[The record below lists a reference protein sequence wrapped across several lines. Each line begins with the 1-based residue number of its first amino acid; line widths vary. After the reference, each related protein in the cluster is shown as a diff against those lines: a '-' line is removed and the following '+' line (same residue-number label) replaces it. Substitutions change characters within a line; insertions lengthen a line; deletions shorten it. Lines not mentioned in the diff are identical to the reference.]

1 MKKKFI
7 FDPILGALVFAAAG
21 ILAFLLAPEVHSILK
36 VVIEGVFAVAF
47 YALCA
52 NLPLS
57 EKVTDSP
64 KLAGAFIEAYIIV
77 FGLYLLLFRTGL
89 VLKTFLLPLLL
100 LIPLFAGIWSG
111 RVKKS

>member
-1 MKKKFI
+1 MKKKI
-7 FDPILGALVFAAAG
+7 VFDPIMGAVVFAAVSV
-21 ILAFLLAPEVHSILK
+21 LAFVIAPEAHNILK
-36 VVIEGVFAVAF
+36 ALIEGIIAVAF

-64 KLAGAFIEAYIIV
+64 KLAGVFILTYIVV
-77 FGLYLLLFRTGL
+77 FVLYLLLFRMGM
-89 VLKTFLLPLLL
+89 VLKTFLQPLLL

-111 RVKKS
+111 RKK

>member
-1 MKKKFI
+1 MKKKI
-7 FDPILGALVFAAAG
+7 VFDPIMGAVVFAAVA
-21 ILAFLLAPEVHSILK
+21 ILAFLIAPEVHNILK
-36 VVIEGVFAVAF
+36 AVIEGAFAVAF

-64 KLAGAFIEAYIIV
+64 KLAGAFILTYIVV
-77 FGLYLLLFRTGL
+77 FVLYLLLFRTGL
-89 VLKTFLLPLLL
+89 VLKTFLQPLLL

-111 RVKKS
+111 RKK